1 MDKVPF
7 EILAA
12 ILRVTVHSM
21 PKNAALNLRFVCRAF
36 DTALKP
42 ILCQTLNLEFTRLSR
57 FSHRRPPTPEGLQTI
72 GYHCTSLYIDLMLL
86 RDELE
91 VGFLKTLFRDVPSMT
106 EFCDTLNTRYCMNPR
121 SFTEEEYRASVTE
134 LLFYCNRVERIRLNL
149 PFPLVGPHCTA
160 VTSTLANTFAALNRK
175 EDEEVE
181 YSKLKVLVLENA
193 ADISICSLWMNPLD
207 VVNIRKSIECL
218 EHFVISIRRRE
229 PLLDRYPIYAISLWS
244 LIASASLLRTLSLVG
259 LDCDHRPPKSIKHTV
274 SSTVDEKLK
283 RVEISADFFSSARSI
298 FGKTLRELFLNEVYL
313 KVSGTEPDQTHP
325 FKVLW
330 VGLPNT
336 RPREG
341 DIWVAHVIRENLP
354 KLRVCRASRLGYD
367 FYGTEAGLEAC
378 QNFDLDDPCGLKRT
392 LARRFVEVVT
402 GYDQPKLESGEP
414 CIMLSPQRE
423 HSQVWKEELKPVSKR
438 MRPSEWDTIAYQSLV
453 ANPTSAWL
461 RSIDGIFPNCNK
473 GTLDELHAIAQT
485 ACTGMN
491 KLTEHRNS
499 LAGEALVVEGG
510 DSGSDTINTP
520 QVHQVDW
527 NQTSLQ

>member
-1 MDKVPF
+1 
-7 EILAA
+7 
-12 ILRVTVHSM
+12 
-21 PKNAALNLRFVCRAF
+21 
-36 DTALKP
+36 
-42 ILCQTLNLEFTRLSR
+42 
-57 FSHRRPPTPEGLQTI
+57 
-72 GYHCTSLYIDLMLL
+72 
-86 RDELE
+86 
-91 VGFLKTLFRDVPSMT
+91 MT

-160 VTSTLANTFAALNRK
+160 VTSTLANTFAALNRE

-244 LIASASLLRTLSLVG
+244 LIASASLLRTLCLVG

-274 SSTVDEKLK
+274 SSTVDESEWTAMALPKPRFLFHRLVSLELK

-499 LAGEALVVEGG
+499 LAGEVA
-510 DSGSDTINTP
+510 DTIP
-520 QVHQVDW
+520 LDDLGDLVELPPPD
-527 NQTSLQ
+527 TSQGFEEPTDTNLTEST